1 MATET
6 LKLEKKIVFKG
17 KIKALTGLHI
27 GGSSVGLAIGGADS
41 VVVRN
46 SLDNIPYIPGSS
58 LKGKMRSLLEKIYG
72 LVEIDTRN
80 NEFSGKIC
88 SDLKEDVVQ
97 MFGFAA
103 NDLSQLDEDSAPTRF
118 IVRDACLDIESV
130 EKLENA
136 ENTDMYLTEVKTE
149 TNIDR
154 LTSKANPRNFE
165 RVPAGSSFNFE
176 FVLDIYDRDARYK
189 KDGKDRETRFLELL
203 KQGME
208 IIEND
213 YLGGQGSRGYGR
225 IQFEIEDIK
234 IKTAEDYLNG
244 TESAAKGLPVIEDIK
259 KRFSTIE

>member
-17 KIKALTGLHI
+17 KIKAMTGMHI

-41 VVVRN
+41 VIVRN

-58 LKGKMRSLLEKIYG
+58 LKGKMRSLLEKIHG
-72 LVEIDTRN
+72 LVEIEYKN

-103 NDLSQLDEDSAPTRF
+103 NDLSNLDDHTAPTRF
-118 IVRDACLDIESV
+118 MVRDACLDKESIER
-130 EKLENA
+130 LEMA

-165 RVPAGSSFNFE
+165 RVPAGSTFDFE
-176 FVLDIYDRDARYK
+176 FVLDIYNKDVEYQ
-189 KDGKDRETRFLELL
+189 KDGKDRETLFLQML

-208 IIEND
+208 ILEDD
-213 YLGGQGSRGYGR
+213 YIGGQGSRGYGR
-225 IQFEIEDIK
+225 IQFLVDEIRM
-234 IKTAEDYLNG
+234 KTAEDYLNG
-244 TESAAKGLPVIEDIK
+244 TESKVDGLPALQELEN
-259 KRFSTIE
+259 RFSVKV